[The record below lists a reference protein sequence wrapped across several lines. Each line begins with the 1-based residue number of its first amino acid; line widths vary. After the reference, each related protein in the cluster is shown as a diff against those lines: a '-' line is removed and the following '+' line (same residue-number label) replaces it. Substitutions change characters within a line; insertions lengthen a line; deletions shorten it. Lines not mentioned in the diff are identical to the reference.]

1 MRCYICNR
9 ETNNLRRD
17 PDGKLVS
24 ICSTC
29 RKYIYDCNRLY
40 QDITDDDVK
49 ILKMTKKDFL
59 KAMQEEKKDVSKGCT
74 QSQS

>member
-9 ETNNLRRD
+9 ETDNLRRD

-24 ICSTC
+24 ICSVC

-40 QDITDDDVK
+40 EDITDED
-49 ILKMTKKDFL
+49 IQLLKMTKKDFI
-59 KAMQEEKKDVSKGCT
+59 KECKHVSKKLT
-74 QSQS
+74 NRSA

>member
-9 ETNNLRRD
+9 ETNNLKRD

-40 QDITDDDVK
+40 EDITDDDVK
-49 ILKMTKKDFL
+49 ILKMSKKDFL
-59 KAMQEEKKDVSKGCT
+59 RAMKEEEKNVSKGNT